1 MVTIME
7 ATIITHSHIQAGNAK
22 HFYLYEC
29 DTPYEI
35 IVWTTEPLSSSF
47 YISYELTKYL
57 HGVVLPLTQ
66 ITDYVEQNVY
76 YDTLGLYKSRTMLH
90 LCRFKSPTN
99 VGDSSGKVTLPR
111 AFSMREGV
119 SKMNE
124 YFDKTD
130 SVSLYVYSSLPN
142 SINSL
147 CILSFINKNKSLNI

>member
-76 YDTLGLYKSRTMLH
+76 YDTLGLYKSRTML
-90 LCRFKSPTN
+90 
-99 VGDSSGKVTLPR
+99 
-111 AFSMREGV
+111 

>member
-1 MVTIME
+1 ME

-22 HFYLYEC
+22 HFYLCEC

-57 HGVVLPLTQ
+57 HGVVLPLKQ

-76 YDTLGLYKSRTMLH
+76 YDTLGLYKSRTIL
-90 LCRFKSPTN
+90 
-99 VGDSSGKVTLPR
+99 
-111 AFSMREGV
+111 

-124 YFDKTD
+124 YFDKSMYKYGTD
-130 SVSLYVYSSLPN
+130 SVSLYVYSSSPN
-142 SINSL
+142 NINSL
-147 CILSFINKNKSLNI
+147 CILSFINKNKSLK